1 MRRSFVMLLAA
12 LALAACGKSDKD
24 SNRVVIS
31 GKDGDVTI
39 TSNGTSNGEHVT
51 MKGADGKTSMEINA
65 GGMGAN
71 VKLPDFVP
79 LYPGAKVQSSV
90 TGNGSGGAGGTY
102 MFDTTAAPADV
113 IAFYKSKA
121 AAAGLA
127 ETLNLTNGQGIT
139 YVASANEGKKTIQVV
154 AVKADNGAHVQVIWG
169 GS

>member
-1 MRRSFVMLLAA
+1 MRPSFAMLLAA

-24 SNRVVIS
+24 SSHVVIS

-51 MKGADGKTSMEINA
+51 MKGADGKSTVEINA

-90 TGNGSGGAGGTY
+90 TGTGNGGSGGTY
-102 MFDTTAAPADV
+102 VFDTSAAPADV
-113 IAFYKSKA
+113 VAFYKAKST
-121 AAAGLA
+121 AAGFA
-127 ETLNLTNGQGIT
+127 ETLNIANGQGIT
-139 YVASANEGKKTIQVV
+139 FVASAASGKKSIQVV
-154 AVKADNGAHVQVIWG
+154 AVKGDNGSHVQVIWG
-169 GS
+169 GG